1 MSEVTVITPS
11 LPDRSHLREEAIRS
25 VAIQTIPAADHLVGI
40 DHQRI
45 GGWRMRNLLASA
57 VDTKWTQI
65 LDDDDLL
72 LPNHIETMLDLASGG
87 ADVIYSPAQVIG
99 DQHFDL
105 NDQPFDAQL
114 LRSTSIVSHVAM
126 VRTELVLDLGG
137 WDAVKGYDWRFWI
150 KALDA
155 GARFARAE
163 DRTWIYRLTPDWVHE
178 SRP

>member
-1 MSEVTVITPS
+1 MSEVTVITAS
-11 LPDRSHLREEAIRS
+11 LPERAALREEAVRS
-25 VAIQTIPAADHLVGI
+25 VIGQTIRVADHLVGI
-40 DHQRI
+40 DFQKK

-72 LPNHIETMLDLASGG
+72 LPNHIETMLDYAGDNG
-87 ADVIYSPAQVIG
+87 DVVYSPAQVIG
-99 DQHFDL
+99 DPRFDL
-105 NDQPFDAQL
+105 YDQPFDPNL

-126 VRTELVLDLGG
+126 IRTELLLDLGG
-137 WDAVKGYDWRFWI
+137 WDPVKGYDWRFWI

-155 GARFARAE
+155 GAKFTRAE
-163 DRTWIYRLTPDWVHE
+163 EKTWLYRLTPDWSHE